1 MHQVHRGKY
10 IQKGEILAAHI
21 SNKDR
26 RVENSFFWGVVPT
39 GLRKQWETC
48 SIEPPQRL
56 SSPVFSMGKG
66 AQVRLKSYCLYLI
79 LRRGRHPACFSLK

>member
-10 IQKGEILAAHI
+10 IQKGKILAAHI

-26 RVENSFFWGVVPT
+26 RVENSFFGGVVPT

-48 SIEPPQRL
+48 SIEPPPETFVPSILYGQRRSGAL
-56 SSPVFSMGKG
+56 KVLLPISYLKTRSPP
-66 AQVRLKSYCLYLI
+66 RLL
-79 LRRGRHPACFSLK
+79 